1 VTAYPGKTW
10 PWRCPLTA
18 GSEVLI
24 SGKPIE
30 QTRTHD
36 WLCGRYVVGCAPA
49 SYQLSRA
56 RAMTDEFAD
65 SLPVRLRWEKDSRYY
80 EIHLQQDLWGDWV
93 LTRIWGR
100 RGSPAGQITRV
111 PCRSYRDAAALLA
124 SVCSQR
130 KRRGYEP
137 VSL

>member
-1 VTAYPGKTW
+1 
-10 PWRCPLTA
+10 
-18 GSEVLI
+18 
-24 SGKPIE
+24 
-30 QTRTHD
+30 
-36 WLCGRYVVGCAPA
+36 
-49 SYQLSRA
+49 
-56 RAMTDEFAD
+56 MTDEFAD
-65 SLPVRLRWEKDSRYY
+65 SLPVRLRWEKESRYY

-100 RGSPAGQITRV
+100 RGSPTGQITRV
-111 PCRSYRDAAALLA
+111 PCRSYRDAAELLA